1 MNGQVEVVI
10 GRATLNE
17 PRYAL
22 SPLLPF
28 RCPIDWTATDWTRTT
43 PPPVVVVVVRG
54 SVLKRKLR
62 LKRKTVATSLWWRR
76 TPWLVRADWPV

>member
-43 PPPVVVVVVRG
+43 PPPVVVVVARVCVEEEAAPEEEDG
-54 SVLKRKLR
+54 GDESL
-62 LKRKTVATSLWWRR
+62 VA
-76 TPWLVRADWPV
+76 

>member
-1 MNGQVEVVI
+1 MNGQVDLVI
-10 GRATLNE
+10 ARATLSE
-17 PRYAL
+17 PRHAL
-22 SPLLPF
+22 SPLLQF

-62 LKRKTVATSLWWRR
+62 LKRKTEATNLWRRR
-76 TPWLVRADWPV
+76 TPWLGRADWPV